1 MLQPRDFI
9 NSHQLKVCMAL
20 MVLGLLVR
28 SPKLDAVAIRTD
40 VDANAAPI
48 FPTLFTTI
56 ACGSVSGFHSL
67 VASGVT
73 SKQLDKMRDARPIG
87 YTAMLGESALAAL
100 VIVACCSSGTWASNY
115 GSWPVNWAQGFTPGA
130 ALLLEEPRAGR
141 NDLGR
146 PWWWCSW

>member
-9 NSHQLKVCMAL
+9 NSHQLKLC
-20 MVLGLLVR
+20 MVLMLVGLVVR
-28 SPKLDAVAIRTD
+28 GPKIDAEAIRSD
-40 VDANAAPI
+40 VDANSSPI

-67 VASGVT
+67 VSSGVT

-100 VIVACCSSGTWASNY
+100 VIVACCSSGTWASSY
-115 GSWPVNWAQGFTPGA
+115 GSWPVNWAQG
-130 ALLLEEPRAGR
+130 
-141 NDLGR
+141 
-146 PWWWCSW
+146 